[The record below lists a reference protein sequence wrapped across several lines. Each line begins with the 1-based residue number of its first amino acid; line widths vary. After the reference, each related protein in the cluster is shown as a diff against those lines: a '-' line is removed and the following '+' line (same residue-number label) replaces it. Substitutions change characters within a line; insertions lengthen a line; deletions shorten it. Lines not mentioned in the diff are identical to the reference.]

1 MSVLTSL
8 SLLQTAQAQNSN
20 GYATVFIYHRF
31 GDSRYPTTSVKMED
45 FKKEMLYLKK
55 NNYNVISLK
64 ELYKLVKEKK
74 PIPSKTVVITIDDG
88 YKTTMKAYRI
98 LKEMN
103 FPFTVFLYMEAVNRY
118 PDFLTEK
125 QIREMEKSGLVDF
138 ENHLYSHPNLAKWRL
153 TLSQKEYIKR
163 LEREKELSEKKFKK
177 LFGRKPEFL
186 AFPYGDYDKISVKF
200 FKENGYELLLTQD
213 RGTYAGKGILV
224 PRMAVVGSQSGFRKF
239 VSDLKIEPLP
249 VIKHTPDYG
258 VYSKNRV
265 KPTFYIEN
273 PEKYRNCWI
282 YATKNGWVKGIK
294 RGDRVESSVSIPIK
308 SHTTRIGIRCWD
320 TENKQKA
327 EYFFLLL
334 H

>member
-1 MSVLTSL
+1 M
-8 SLLQTAQAQNSN
+8 LQTAYPQTNN

-31 GDSRYPTTSVKMED
+31 GDSRYPTTSVSMED
-45 FKKEMLYLKK
+45 FKREMLYLKK

-64 ELYKLVKEKK
+64 ELYKLIEEKK
-74 PIPSKTVVITIDDG
+74 PIPPKTVVITIDDG

-103 FPFTVFLYMEAVNRY
+103 FPFTVFLYMEAINRY

-125 QIREMEKSGLVDF
+125 EIREMEKSGLAEF

-153 TLSQKEYIKR
+153 TLSKAEYIKR
-163 LEREKELSEKKFKK
+163 LKREKELSEKKFLK

-186 AFPYGDYDKISVKF
+186 AFPYGDYDRINVKF
-200 FKENGYELLLTQD
+200 FKESGYRLLMTQD
-213 RGTYAGKGILV
+213 RGTYSGRGILV

-258 VYSKNRV
+258 VYGKNTV
-265 KPTFYIEN
+265 KPVFYIEN
-273 PEKYRNCWI
+273 PERYKNCWI
-282 YATKNGWVKGIK
+282 YATKNGWVRGIK
-294 RGDRVESSVSIPIK
+294 EGERVGSSLPLKIK

-320 TENKQKA
+320 TKNRQKA